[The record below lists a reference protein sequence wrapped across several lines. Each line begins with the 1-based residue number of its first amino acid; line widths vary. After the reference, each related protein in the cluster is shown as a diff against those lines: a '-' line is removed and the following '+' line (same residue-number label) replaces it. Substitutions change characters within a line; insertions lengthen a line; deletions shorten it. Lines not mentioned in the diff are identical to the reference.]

1 MATYDAFISYS
12 HARDKPIASALQS
25 VLQRLGK
32 PWYKRRSLRVFRD
45 DTSLSATPHL
55 WPTIEMALHDSR
67 FLILLASPESASSP
81 WVQKEVAYWLE
92 NKSIETLLIAVTQ
105 GSLSWDALKG
115 DFSWSESPPLPVA
128 LKGRF
133 SNEPRWVDLR
143 NYRGGA
149 NPREHQFLDL
159 AADFAA
165 AIHGIP
171 KEDLLSQEVRQ
182 QRRAL
187 SLAWSA
193 ATLLL
198 ALVTIAVW
206 NWSSAVAEKK
216 TAEVER
222 NHAQQS
228 QLRAEKNYASAK
240 GTVDRLIYNVTQT
253 IELSQGIRTDTVT
266 RLLDAAKT
274 TLDKLISE
282 NPDDLDLK
290 ATEATMLD
298 EFAKFY
304 VAAGD
309 LRRASVV
316 ASQGV
321 LVVRDLLA
329 HDPANAGFA
338 DSQIIALARLG
349 QIRFQTGAF
358 GDAEE
363 AFKEALNVRDAL
375 VTRSPLDKRGDITAA
390 SANIFIGFMQYTR
403 GDISSAKASFDNALT
418 LARGVDD
425 KNGAFVQATQVLSL
439 IGQAGIYWQAKDVD
453 GARRALDDAVRLGHK
468 VASENPDNFIASAL
482 VAGAIGA
489 TGDFAVSSKNLE
501 LARQAYKEA
510 IELIRSQLRLDP
522 GNIQLKGFATALQL
536 RLDKLNADHPDQT
549 AGAKI
554 DQDSTLESLRA
565 VADQDPENAESRYNL
580 AVALEELGNRQL
592 RAREFV
598 AAIKSYGEE
607 RQLAQS
613 LVTQEP
619 TNFTWQWLL
628 AISYEKTG
636 DVYLQLQRAS
646 EARASFEG
654 EVTIARRVLTDLPD
668 NMEWRRLLPISLT
681 KLGDAQPSSDEL
693 NLATLAYEETVSAAR
708 VLIANDES
716 NTDWQRIL
724 VIGLDRLGGAR
735 SAAKRLQEARILY
748 EEEVEICRSI
758 SDRDSDNEDWKNLFV
773 IALDHSGGVYV
784 LLSMPDAA
792 QAAFDE
798 ESRIAK
804 SALHGQPSNITWLRR
819 LAVSLEMLGDARR
832 SIGRLNEAQEAYE
845 EDISSARALVASDPS
860 NSDSQRILAVGLDRL
875 ANVNSGRRPP
885 HEIEAL
891 YREEIEICRQVL
903 AANQTN
909 EDWNGRLANSLG
921 MLADFKRADED
932 SEGARASYQEEA
944 DIARAFKDQNPA
956 SAYWHRLFVTSQM
969 NLGDLHFRGRD
980 SDSAASFYSE
990 ALAAARELSRLNPS
1004 VALWQS
1010 DVVLA
1015 LWRNAQLKQRQSDE
1029 ASAHALSLEA
1039 LAITQRV
1046 ERDNQLF
1053 GDAKQWPEMLRNE
1066 FKISVPS
1073 NQ

>member
-12 HARDKPIASALQS
+12 HAKDKPIASALQS

-32 PWYKRRSLRVFRD
+32 AWYKRRSLRVFRD

-55 WPTIEMALHDSR
+55 WPTIEVALRDSR
-67 FLILLASPESASSP
+67 FLILVASPESASSP
-81 WVQKEVAYWLE
+81 WVQKEVEYWLE

-115 DFSWSESPPLPVA
+115 DFSWNDSPPLPAA

-133 SNEPRWVDLR
+133 ANEPRWVDLR
-143 NYRGGA
+143 NYRAGA

-165 AIHGIP
+165 AVHGIP

-198 ALVTIAVW
+198 ALVAVSVW

-216 TAEVER
+216 A
-222 NHAQQS
+222 AQQS

-253 IELSQGIRTDTVT
+253 IELSQGIRIDTVT
-266 RLLDAAKT
+266 HLLDAAKT

-290 ATEATMLD
+290 ETEATMLD

-309 LRRASVV
+309 LRRALTV
-316 ASQGV
+316 ASQDILIV
-321 LVVRDLLA
+321 QDLLA
-329 HDPANAGFA
+329 HDPANARYA
-338 DSQIIALARLG
+338 DSQIIGLARLG

-358 GDAEE
+358 SDGEK
-363 AFKEALNVRDAL
+363 AFKEALDVRDAL
-375 VTRSPLDKRGDITAA
+375 VTRYPLDKRSDSSAA
-390 SANIFIGFMQYTR
+390 SANLFIGIMQFNR
-403 GDISSAKASFDNALT
+403 ADISGAKLSIDKALT

-425 KNGAFVQATQVLSL
+425 KNGLFVQAIQMMSL

-453 GARRALDDAVRLGHK
+453 GAKRALDEAVSLGHK
-468 VASENPDNFIASAL
+468 AASANPDNFMMLAL
-482 VAGAIGA
+482 VAGAIGV
-489 TGDFAVSSKNLE
+489 TGDLAVSSKNPD
-501 LARQAYKEA
+501 LAKHAYKEA
-510 IELIRSQLRLDP
+510 IELLQSQLKLDP
-522 GNIQLKGFATALQL
+522 GNMQLKGLATTLQF
-536 RLDKLNADHPDQT
+536 RLDKLNTYHPDEA
-549 AGAKI
+549 AGAKV
-554 DQDSTLESLRA
+554 DQDRTLEALRA
-565 VADQDPENAESRYNL
+565 IADQDPENADSRYNL
-580 AVALEELGNRQL
+580 ALALEELGDRQL
-592 RAREFV
+592 GDREFA

-607 RQLAQS
+607 SQLAQS
-613 LVTQEP
+613 LVRQEAK
-619 TNFTWQWLL
+619 NFSWQWLL

-636 DVYLQLQRAS
+636 DVYLQLQKAS

-654 EVTIARRVLTDLPD
+654 EVAITRRVLTDLPD
-668 NMEWRRLLPISLT
+668 NMDWRRLLPIGLT
-681 KLGDAQPSSDEL
+681 KLGDAQRSSDDL
-693 NLATLAYEETVSAAR
+693 DSATLSFEETVSTAR
-708 VLIANDES
+708 LLSANDKS

-724 VIGLDRLGGAR
+724 VIGLDRLGGVR
-735 SAAKRLQEARILY
+735 SAAKRLQEAKTLY
-748 EEEVEICRSI
+748 EEEAEICRSI
-758 SDRDSDNEDWKNLFV
+758 SQNDSDNEDWNNLFAF
-773 IALDHSGGVYV
+773 ALDHGGGVYV
-784 LLSMPDAA
+784 QLSMPDAA
-792 QAAFDE
+792 QAAYDE
-798 ESRIAK
+798 ESRVAK
-804 SALHGQPSNITWLRR
+804 SVVQRQPSNRAWLRR

-832 SIGRLNEAQEAYE
+832 STGRLNEAQQAYE

-860 NSDSQRILAVGLDRL
+860 NLDSQRVLAVGLDRL
-875 ANVNSGRRPP
+875 ANVNSGRSPVQ
-885 HEIEAL
+885 EIETL

-921 MLADFKRADED
+921 MLADLKRADGD

-944 DIARAFKDQNPA
+944 DIAQAFKDQHPT

-969 NLGDLHFRGRD
+969 NLGDLHFRGSD
-980 SDSAASFYSE
+980 SDSAASFYAE
-990 ALAAARELSRLNPS
+990 ALSAARELSRLNPS

-1010 DVVLA
+1010 DVILA
-1015 LWRNAQLKQRQSDE
+1015 LWRNAQLKQRQSDK
-1029 ASAHALSLEA
+1029 ASAHDLSLEA
-1039 LAITQRV
+1039 LSIAQRLD
-1046 ERDNQLF
+1046 RDNLLF
-1053 GDAKQWPEMLRNE
+1053 GQAKQWPEMLRNE
-1066 FKISVPS
+1066 FQISTPI